1 MDALDKKILHLLQTK
16 ATLPLSEIS
25 RRVGISKTPC
35 WNRIRAMEESGVIK
49 ERITVLDREKIGLP
63 LIIFLSISVGR
74 HSREWTDDFIHT
86 IQKYDQI
93 IEVHRLTGSG
103 ADYMIKIVANSI
115 DEYDNFQQTLI
126 GDLEFTKMSSSV
138 SLQELKFSHSL
149 PLGAIK

>member
-63 LIIFLSISVGR
+63 LVYFYLFFDTVANGLKISYIR
-74 HSREWTDDFIHT
+74 L
-86 IQKYDQI
+86 YDQI
-93 IEVHRLTGSG
+93 MH
-103 ADYMIKIVANSI
+103 
-115 DEYDNFQQTLI
+115 
-126 GDLEFTKMSSSV
+126 
-138 SLQELKFSHSL
+138 
-149 PLGAIK
+149 

>member
-63 LIIFLSISVGR
+63 LVIFLSISVGR
-74 HSREWTDDFIHT
+74 HSRRMD
-86 IQKYDQI
+86 
-93 IEVHRLTGSG
+93 
-103 ADYMIKIVANSI
+103 
-115 DEYDNFQQTLI
+115 
-126 GDLEFTKMSSSV
+126 
-138 SLQELKFSHSL
+138 
-149 PLGAIK
+149 